1 MRYSVVVGLLSVA
14 LATAAPPSMDAPAGF
29 DNKSNGVVDDATH
42 QADQAKFDEVEG
54 IDDGLWKNLSPDD
67 FQKTRNKVRTA
78 PLWGVRLRSRLMHD
92 GSTVT
97 FRDAIVRHRGEALEV
112 RERFE
117 RLSPGDQERL
127 FEFLRSL

>member
-1 MRYSVVVGLLSVA
+1 MV
-14 LATAAPPSMDAPAGF
+14 F
-29 DNKSNGVVDDATH
+29 DSGHSRHYFTP
-42 QADQAKFDEVEG
+42 G
-54 IDDGLWKNLSPDD
+54 NLSPDD

-78 PLWGVRLRSRLMHD
+78 PLWGVRVRSRLMHD

-112 RERFE
+112 GELFE